1 MKQQKIKLIR
11 GSILAVLALLLL
23 FFIFS
28 NSAQSRS
35 ESIDQNRAL
44 MAFFKPLLDPQ
55 GRIGDSTFHHYLRK
69 AAHFTEFAALGFSL
83 MGFSLM
89 GFSGC
94 LLWKGEKK
102 QWLLM
107 PLLASLL
114 VAVTDEII

>member
-83 MGFSLM
+83 MGFS
-89 GFSGC
+89 GC